1 MNRTKMLIYLPI
13 TRFTYNSIKNNRKF
27 IYSFNPSKMCKH
39 HCVCHSKNIVID
51 DFLSIDEEHLPF
63 I

>member
-27 IYSFNPSKMCKH
+27 IYNK
-39 HCVCHSKNIVID
+39 IVKT
-51 DFLSIDEEHLPF
+51 SIIPPKSTVVVPKSGTDLLKYLRKTYNQK
-63 I
+63 